1 MHVLVWNG
9 TVVSKILYHNTSG
22 LLPFSVSIEKSGVM
36 LIDLHW
42 YVIWSFLLQ
51 LLIVFVCSVCLVFS
65 LSIFI
70 ILGISKSNVPPFM
83 GRELLVSSV
92 QDARNGNRSWLRKFK
107 SFQNSVNQH
116 HWYNR
121 LWFGGKIFDAFQY
134 IWWNTNKCVSKVY
147 LKWRSSFPMRKRKSS
162 SSTLIDMSDLD
173 HPFSSVDLK
182 RELKGGNWGIAGAE
196 SWVNV
201 EVQLF
206 TWRLLGTE

>member
-83 GRELLVSSV
+83 GRELLVRAVYRMLEMGIVVDWESLRAFKTQLTNITDTTDYDLVARFLMPFNTYDEIQISV
-92 QDARNGNRSWLRKFK
+92 SAKCTWSEGHLFLWERESHPLPPWL
-107 SFQNSVNQH
+107 
-116 HWYNR
+116 
-121 LWFGGKIFDAFQY
+121 
-134 IWWNTNKCVSKVY
+134 IWV
-147 LKWRSSFPMRKRKSS
+147 
-162 SSTLIDMSDLD
+162 TLIILS
-173 HPFSSVDLK
+173 PV
-182 RELKGGNWGIAGAE
+182 W
-196 SWVNV
+196 
-201 EVQLF
+201 
-206 TWRLLGTE
+206 T